1 MMRGFTLAGSRSLH
15 SKVVG
20 SSVEAVKEIK
30 DGATI
35 AVGGFGVCG
44 TPLNLI
50 NALHKQGTKDLTIIS
65 NNPGT

>member
-1 MMRGFTLAGSRSLH
+1 MI
-15 SKVVG
+15 G
-20 SSVEAVKEIK
+20 SSVEAVKDIK
-30 DGATI
+30 DGSTI

-50 NALHKQGTKDLTIIS
+50 DALHKQGTKDLTIIS